1 MKYKRSK
8 TMSIQTE
15 NTTYTVDGKEFKGY
29 LAWDDSSGEIRPG
42 VLVFPEWWGL
52 NDYIRRRTE
61 QIAEL
66 GYVAMGVDMYGEG
79 KTADNPDQ
87 AGSLMNAVLDDKQIV
102 KARVEGAYDVLKSHS
117 LSNPGRLGAIGY
129 CFGGAMV
136 LNMARMGIDLR
147 AVVSFHGALDS
158 FFTPAPGDVKAKVLV
173 CHGAADEFIPQEAIE
188 QFKSEMDA
196 ARADYEFIA
205 YEGAYHGFSNTAATE
220 RGKQYNL
227 PLAYNENADRDS
239 WDAMKN
245 MFEQNL

>member
-66 GYVAMGVDMYGEG
+66 GYVAMGVDMFGEG

-87 AGSLMNAVLDDKQIV
+87 AGSLMNAVLEDKQII
-102 KARVEGAYDVLKSHS
+102 KARVEGPYNVLKEHA
-117 LSNPGRLGAIGY
+117 LSDSERLGAIGY
-129 CFGGAMV
+129 CFGGALV
-136 LNMARMGIDLR
+136 LNMARMGMDLR

-158 FFTPAPGDVKAKVLV
+158 FFSPAPGDIKAKVLV
-173 CHGAADEFIPQEAIE
+173 CHGEADEFISKEAVE
-188 QFKSEMDA
+188 QFKSEMDT
-196 ARADYEFIA
+196 ARADYDFIS
-205 YEGAYHGFSNTAATE
+205 YQGAFHGFSNPAADE
-220 RGKQYNL
+220 RGRKFNI
-227 PLAYNENADRDS
+227 PLAYNESADRNS
-239 WDAMKN
+239 WKSMQDL
-245 MFEQNL
+245 FENNF